1 MYAYMG
7 NTVDPSSIHL
17 LSSSLLLLISCP
29 IVAIHYSTTITM
41 SANNNNILYGQ
52 VVVGAPGAGKTTF
65 CNGMQQ
71 YLRLLGRNAWVLNL
85 DPANE
90 FLQDNEQT
98 YDTLWNVTDDVIHLR
113 QVMEDLELGPN
124 GGLLYCMEYLDEHA
138 DEWIPQILEKIN
150 NEPTPPY
157 LLIDLPGQ
165 SEVYTHGTSV
175 SKMLQKI
182 VKRLNLRLAVVQLVD
197 ATQCRDATQFLSS
210 TVVGLATMIRLELPT
225 VSVLSKSDL
234 LLSFGGNDLLFGMD
248 YFLDCQSLD
257 RLVDYIDTA
266 AHSQQDVDIADD
278 PEYQAARRKTKQSK
292 FHQKHRKMFTALAEV
307 VEDYG
312 LLNFMPL
319 DIQNAKSVGQV
330 LQRIDQANGY
340 VFTGSTNVKED
351 LFQVAV
357 QERENR
363 FETISEIQERLQQQT
378 EASAA
383 NQGNR

>member
-1 MYAYMG
+1 MAS
-7 NTVDPSSIHL
+7 NRTV
-17 LSSSLLLLISCP
+17 
-29 IVAIHYSTTITM
+29 
-41 SANNNNILYGQ
+41 LYGQ
-52 VVVGAPGAGKTTF
+52 VVVGAPGAGKTTY

-90 FLQDNEQT
+90 FLQEDDRK

-150 NEPTPPY
+150 AEATPPY

-175 SKMLQKI
+175 SKMLQKL
-182 VKRLNLRLAVVQLVD
+182 VKKLNLRLTVVQLVD
-197 ATQCRDATQFLSS
+197 ATQCRDATQFLSA
-210 TVVGLATMIRLELPT
+210 TVVGLATMIRLEFPT

-234 LLSFGGNDLLFGMD
+234 LLSMGGDMLFGMD

-257 RLVDYIDTA
+257 RLVDYLDTA
-266 AHSQQDVDIADD
+266 AHSHNEDEDIADD
-278 PEYQAARRKTKQSK
+278 AEYQAARRKTRDSR

-312 LLNFMPL
+312 LLHFMPL
-319 DIQNAKSVGQV
+319 DIQNATSVGQV
-330 LQRIDQANGY
+330 LQRIDQANGH
-340 VFTGSTNVKED
+340 VFTGADNVKED

-378 EASAA
+378 EASAN
-383 NQGNR
+383 NQGNHR

>member
-1 MYAYMG
+1 MAEHHPFIFFLLRSLDLDPIIDVYHPLG
-7 NTVDPSSIHL
+7 NT
-17 LSSSLLLLISCP
+17 
-29 IVAIHYSTTITM
+29 TTTM
-41 SANNNNILYGQ
+41 SASNNSNILYGQ

-90 FLQDNEQT
+90 FLQDNDQT

-257 RLVDYIDTA
+257 RLVDYLDTA